1 MPQSG
6 QTVGMGAPGGS
17 CQHVLARTQM
27 IGEGVVSEI
36 SQKSLSW
43 SVARTGN
50 ALHLLLEGDANM
62 TAVEEIGR
70 ILDDLDESSRREP
83 TATAVVDVRGL
94 EFMNS
99 SCFKKFVTWIGRV
112 QELAAEAYKVR
123 FLSDPK
129 LHWQRRSLHVLQCFA
144 PELVTVET

>member
-1 MPQSG
+1 VTDKASTSFSWRIARSG
-6 QTVGMGAPGGS
+6 EAV
-17 CQHVLARTQM
+17 
-27 IGEGVVSEI
+27 
-36 SQKSLSW
+36 
-43 SVARTGN
+43 
-50 ALHLLLEGDANM
+50 HLFLEGDANM
-62 TAVEEIGR
+62 NAVDDVAR
-70 ILDDLDESSRREP
+70 ILDDVHEAARREP
-83 TATAVVDVRGL
+83 TAWVVIDVRNL

-112 QELAAEAYKVR
+112 QELAGEAYKVR